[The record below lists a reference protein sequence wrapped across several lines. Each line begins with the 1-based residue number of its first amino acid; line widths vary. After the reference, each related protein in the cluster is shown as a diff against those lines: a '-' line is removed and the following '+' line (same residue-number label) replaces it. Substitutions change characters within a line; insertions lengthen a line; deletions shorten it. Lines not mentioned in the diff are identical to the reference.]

1 MLNYKQ
7 DKYSE
12 DSDDCRYLDMLH
24 YNPHPKIRVY
34 VELITACVIFLL
46 IIITLPRNLSWALR
60 ATIGITGASVWLWV
74 LEPIPLALTSLLVIA
89 ALPILKATSL
99 DTALIGFSNG
109 STFLIMAGFM
119 MAQGVNSTT
128 LGKRFANYSIIRFGG
143 SIHGALLGVLI
154 APQVLS
160 LVIPAT
166 AVRTTLLLPAVMAVI
181 VSMKL
186 SQNSNIAKLLI
197 LGLTFGACI
206 SGVGLLPAALANV
219 LTADLL
225 RNILG
230 QEIYYFTWL
239 KITWPVWLFMVPITW
254 LILPKLFPPETKK
267 LEVNQL
273 RIELM
278 ELGHLSTQEIKCLL
292 ILALTVGLWMTES
305 FHKLPT
311 AVPAILATVLMGL
324 PGIGVTSWN
333 KLKDIEWGTVILIG
347 ASLSMA
353 SALNNSGAAD
363 FLAGELLSF
372 PGLHA
377 GLSNPLLLVILLIVL
392 THFYH
397 LVVTNISTVVLTL
410 IPIMLQIAL
419 KLGINP
425 LLVAMTINIATLFGF
440 LLIVQTL
447 PGVITYTTGIY
458 TPRDMLRAGFW
469 LTLASLIVMVITA
482 LVWWPMIGLK

>member
-1 MLNYKQ
+1 MVNFHPQPKPIV
-7 DKYSE
+7 
-12 DSDDCRYLDMLH
+12 YL
-24 YNPHPKIRVY
+24 
-34 VELITACVIFLL
+34 ELLAACVIFLL
-46 IIITLPRNLSWALR
+46 IIFTLPGNLSWPLR
-60 ATIGITGASVWLWV
+60 STIGITGASVWLWV
-74 LEPIPLALTSLLVIA
+74 LEPIPLPLTSLLVIV

-99 DTALIGFSNG
+99 DTALVGFSNG

-143 SIHGALLGVLI
+143 SIHGVLLGVLL
-154 APQVLS
+154 APQILS
-160 LVIPAT
+160 IFIPAT

-186 SQNSNIAKLLI
+186 SRNSNIAKLLI
-197 LGLTFGACI
+197 LGLTFGTAI
-206 SGVGLLPAALANV
+206 SGVGLIPAAVANV
-219 LTADLL
+219 LTVDLL

-239 KITWPVWLFMVPITW
+239 KITWPVWLLMIPITW
-254 LILPKLFPPETKK
+254 LILPKLFPPETTK
-267 LEVNQL
+267 LEINQL
-273 RIELM
+273 QIELK
-278 ELGHLSTQEIKCLL
+278 ELGKLSVQEMKCLI
-292 ILALTVGLWMTES
+292 ILTLTVGLWVTES
-305 FHKLPT
+305 VHKLPT
-311 AVPAILATVLMGL
+311 AVPAILATVLMGM
-324 PGIGVTSWN
+324 PGIGIIGWD

-363 FLAGELLSF
+363 FLAGQLLSF
-372 PGLHA
+372 PGLQA
-377 GLSNPLLLVILLIVL
+377 GLSNPILVVLLLSLL

-425 LLVAMTINIATLFGF
+425 LLVAMTINLATLFGF
-440 LLIVQTL
+440 LLVVQTL
-447 PGVITYTTGIY
+447 PSVITYTTGVY

-469 LTLASLIVMVITA
+469 LSLASLIVMMFTA

>member
-1 MLNYKQ
+1 MLN
-7 DKYSE
+7 S
-12 DSDDCRYLDMLH
+12 
-24 YNPHPKIRVY
+24 NPQPKKRVY
-34 VELITACVIFLL
+34 LELLFACAIFLL
-46 IIITLPRNLSWALR
+46 IITILPKDLSWSLK
-60 ATIGITGASVWLWV
+60 ATIGITAASVWLWV

-89 ALPILKATSL
+89 ALPILNATSL
-99 DTALIGFSNG
+99 DTALVGFSNG

-128 LGKRFANYSIIRFGG
+128 LGKRFANYSLIRFGG
-143 SIHGALLGVLI
+143 SIHGVLLGVLI
-154 APQVLS
+154 APQILS
-160 LVIPAT
+160 LFIPAT

-181 VSMKL
+181 ISMKL

-239 KITWPVWLFMVPITW
+239 KITWPIWLFMIPITW
-254 LILPKLFPPETKK
+254 LVLPKLFPPETER
-267 LEVNQL
+267 LEINQL
-273 RIELM
+273 RTELM
-278 ELGHLSTQEIKCLL
+278 QLGHLSTQEKKCLI
-292 ILALTVGLWMTES
+292 ILALTVGLWMTGS
-305 FHKLPT
+305 IHRLPT

-324 PGIGVTSWN
+324 PGIGIIGWD
-333 KLKDIEWGTVILIG
+333 KLKDIEWGTVIMIG

-353 SALNNSGAAD
+353 SALNNSGAAA
-363 FLAGELLSF
+363 FLAGKLLSF
-372 PGLHA
+372 PVLQT
-377 GLSNPLLLVILLIVL
+377 GLSNPLLVVVLLIML

-410 IPIMLQIAL
+410 VPIMLQIAL

-425 LLVAMTINIATLFGF
+425 LLVAMTINITTLFGF
-440 LLIVQTL
+440 FLIVQTL
-447 PGVITYTTGIY
+447 PSVVTYTTGIY
-458 TPRDMLRAGFW
+458 TPIDMLRAGFW
-469 LTLASLIVMVITA
+469 LTLASLIVTVITS
-482 LVWWPMIGLK
+482 LLWWPIIGLN

>member
-1 MLNYKQ
+1 MLYT
-7 DKYSE
+7 
-12 DSDDCRYLDMLH
+12 H
-24 YNPHPKIRVY
+24 PHPKPRVY
-34 VELITACVIFLL
+34 LELVTACVIFIL
-46 IIITLPRNLSWALR
+46 IIFILPKSLSWSLR

-89 ALPILKATSL
+89 ALPSLNATSL

-119 MAQGVNSTT
+119 MAQGVNNTT

-143 SIHGALLGVLI
+143 SIHGVLLGVLL

-160 LVIPAT
+160 LFIPAT

-181 VSMKL
+181 ISMKL

-197 LGLTFGACI
+197 LGLSFGASI

-230 QEIYYFTWL
+230 QDIYYFTWL
-239 KITWPVWLFMVPITW
+239 KITWPVWLFMIPITW
-254 LILPKLFPPETKK
+254 WILPKLFPPETEK
-267 LEVNQL
+267 LEISQL
-273 RIELM
+273 RVELR
-278 ELGHLSTQEIKCLL
+278 ELGHLSTQEKKCLM

-305 FHKLPT
+305 IHKLPT

-324 PGIGVTSWN
+324 PGIGIIGWE
-333 KLKDIEWGTVILIG
+333 KLKQIEWGTVIMIG

-353 SALNNSGAAD
+353 SALNNSGAAN
-363 FLAGELLSF
+363 FLAGKLLSF
-372 PGLHA
+372 PGLQA
-377 GLSNPLLLVILLIVL
+377 GLSIPLLLVVLLIVL

-425 LLVAMTINIATLFGF
+425 LVVSMTINLSALFGF
-440 LLIVQTL
+440 LLVVQTL
-447 PGVITYTTGIY
+447 PSVITYATGVY

-469 LTLASLIVMVITA
+469 LTLASIIVMVITA
-482 LVWWPMIGLK
+482 VLWWPIIGLK